1 MRTYRVEFFYIGIKF
16 DNRETVDSWEAEE
29 WRYPDLTVTDYME
42 ASDWELSPRERI
54 SGIIVTLFVDG
65 YYDPVMDAKDGIC
78 DRYTGMYYVDID

>member
-42 ASDWELSPRERI
+42 ASDWELSPMERI
-54 SGIIVTLFVDG
+54 SGIIVTLFVDDVATSSVWWHEG
-65 YYDPVMDAKDGIC
+65 TNGEELDTIF
-78 DRYTGMYYVDID
+78 